1 MGFKTQVSVKASNE
15 KEAINKA
22 KLTFQKKA
30 KLEKWEHPK
39 QIDQG
44 FRAEINVEIES
55 NGNPTQIISPRN
67 EIEWVKMN
75 GLK

>member
-1 MGFKTQVSVKASNE
+1 MGFKTQVFVTASTE
-15 KEAINKA
+15 KEAINKT
-22 KLTFQKKA
+22 KLSFENKA

-55 NGNPTQIISPRN
+55 NENATQILLHKS